1 MSSNIGIKK
10 NHSGE
15 GTEKE
20 TTYEKESAEVNAGD
34 ITPDTTVK
42 QLGEMAGKDGD
53 GAPWMLL
60 GGLALGGLILY
71 GLSKAGESKVEEKK
85 E

>member
-42 QLGEMAGKDGD
+42 ELGEMAGKDGSS
-53 GAPWMLL
+53 GWMVF
-60 GGLALGGLILY
+60 GGLALGGLLLY